1 MKASDIMTSPVVT
14 VRPDTAVEEIAALLV
29 ERRISAVPVLEDDRL
44 VGMVSEADLAQRAD
58 RGDQDPAHYIKSRGG
73 QARDLMTHEVVSV
86 APDAPAGEI
95 ASLLGSFGVRRVPVL
110 EAGRLVGIVSRS
122 DLVRAMASAAPGDA
136 AASNDDALRA
146 ALLRELGGQH
156 WWRRQAVAVAV
167 EDGIVRF
174 SGAFDTEETR
184 HAAFVAARNVLGVRG
199 VEQRQRRAGDG
210 TAAAAATSASL
221 ARVRRAVER
230 IHSRMGWLETYYSLS
245 FEDPDDPRR
254 AGFGVLRA
262 LNEKLAHPGGG
273 SSSYGQREVEVI
285 LYVLEGELVHQTTV
299 EPNATLRHGVVERLS
314 AGAGVHRSLYGGSRD
329 TSTRYLEI
337 WIQPKER
344 GRPASCERREF
355 PAQARRGRLCLIASP
370 EGREESLRIN
380 QDARLYS
387 GLFNGAERAQL
398 RLAPGRAS
406 YVHVARGRVTV
417 NGKRLDAG
425 DALMDGTQTIALE
438 QGHGAEVLVFD
449 LPAIQP

>member
-29 ERRISAVPVLEDDRL
+29 ERRISAVPVLENDRL
-44 VGMVSEADLAQRAD
+44 VGMVSEADLAQRAE
-58 RGDQDPAHYIKSRGG
+58 RGDQDPAHYIRSHGG

-136 AASNDDALRA
+136 VAANDDALRA
-146 ALLRELGGQH
+146 ALLRELGCQH

-174 SGAFDTEETR
+174 SGAFDAEETR
-184 HAAFVAARNVLGVRG
+184 HAAFVAARTVPGVRG
-199 VEQRQRRAGDG
+199 VEERQRREGDR
-210 TAAAAATSASL
+210 AAAASGSPAL
-221 ARVRRAVER
+221 PRVKRAVER
-230 IHSRMGWLETYYSLS
+230 IHSRLGWLESYYSLS
-245 FEDPDDPRR
+245 FEDPDEPRR

-285 LYVLEGELVHQTTV
+285 VYVLDGELVHQTTV
-299 EPNATLRHGVVERLS
+299 EPEATLRHGVVERLS
-314 AGAGVHRSLYGGSRD
+314 AGAGVHRSLYSASRD
-329 TSTRYLEI
+329 TATRYLEI
-337 WIQPKER
+337 WIQPKAR

-370 EGREESLRIN
+370 DGREESLRIN

-398 RLAPGRAS
+398 HLAPGRAS
-406 YVHVARGRVTV
+406 YVHVALGRVTV
-417 NGKRLDAG
+417 NGERLEAG

-438 QGHGAEVLVFD
+438 QGHEAEVLVFD